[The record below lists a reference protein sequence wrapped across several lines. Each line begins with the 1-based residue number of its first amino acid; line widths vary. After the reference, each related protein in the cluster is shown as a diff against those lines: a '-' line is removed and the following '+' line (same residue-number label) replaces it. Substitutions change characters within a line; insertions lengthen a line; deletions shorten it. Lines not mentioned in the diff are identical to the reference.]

1 VIKMDFDSEWS
12 DKEDLPTT
20 HSESTSVIP

>member
-1 VIKMDFDSEWS
+1 VSGEWS

-20 HSESTSVIP
+20 HSKSTSVIP

>member
-1 VIKMDFDSEWS
+1 MDFDSEWS

-20 HSESTSVIP
+20 HSESISVIP

>member
-1 VIKMDFDSEWS
+1 MDFDSEWS